1 MILARGSNTWC
12 EHWLREEICLSF
24 PIDGYWNICA
34 EYQQMSVDHGD
45 RTLEHSHAGI
55 NLYHVAPGIEIYDF
69 LELST
74 YRIPFV
80 HERPARWGEMYD
92 GRPREPDRAG

>member
-12 EHWLREEICLSF
+12 EHWLREEICLNF
-24 PIDGYWNICA
+24 PIDRYWRICA
-34 EYQQMSVDHGD
+34 AYQQMSVDHGD

-55 NLYHVAPGIEIYDF
+55 YLYDIAPGLEIEDF
-69 LELST
+69 LRLRT

-80 HERPARWGEMYD
+80 HERPARWGNI
-92 GRPREPDRAG
+92 